1 MSKPL
6 EDYKEL
12 LRQLDAH
19 QRAGNEDPKDLD
31 PIYDAMDAPWY
42 AMTADERAE
51 VAEYSHSL
59 YQQWTPA
66 EIYADAARIV
76 ESFPKPHEN
85 NVMPASVHE
94 ERLGYWVKIR
104 DEAKAKMEAGAS

>member
-1 MSKPL
+1 MSNAL
-6 EDYKEL
+6 SEYKEL

-19 QRAGNEDPKDLD
+19 QRAGNEADKDLD

-42 AMTADERAE
+42 AMSQVERDEA
-51 VAEYSHSL
+51 ALYSRSL
-59 YQQWTPA
+59 YEQWTPA

-76 ESFPKPHEN
+76 ETCPKPHAN
-85 NVMPASVHE
+85 DVTPASVRAE
-94 ERLGYWVKIR
+94 QLAYWVKIR